1 LRSEARQAVKNL
13 EPVTDFLDSKSIRS
27 RITARNY
34 LTGLTHFN
42 GFLSPKYTVETILQP
57 LKIGEEN
64 VYQLLSR
71 FVVYEAKLTSSAGTI
86 KLNLEAVKSYLQ
98 FHDIIIIPVKF
109 KNQVTMPKILQEEKT
124 AIDANDIRKLLLACD
139 IRRLKTYLLIL
150 ASGGMR
156 PVEGLAI
163 RICDIDFSVNP
174 TKIHI
179 RAEFAKTR
187 VARDIYISDEATKRL
202 RDWIDWRYRNDR
214 PKCPDDLV
222 FHQWNL
228 AEEPNPQTLYPHI
241 AEEFAKLLDVAGF
254 AERKA
259 DRTRRH
265 RITLKT
271 FRDFVKSTISD
282 CSGKE
287 FSEWFIGH
295 AGNPYYN
302 RKGSL
307 RREKYRTECMKHL
320 TFLDY
325 DVLEARGRS
334 IEANLVEKA
343 SEIQALKEEMM
354 RNKEQMAKMEE
365 SQLKITEMLE
375 VMKIA
380 KSSDGKLGKDMTMLD
395 EKRRVTIGYIDDNNQ
410 RVEMKVPLDGFELDE
425 RVDVVT
431 SHLPKRRVE
440 K

>member
-1 LRSEARQAVKNL
+1 
-13 EPVTDFLDSKSIRS
+13 
-27 RITARNY
+27 
-34 LTGLTHFN
+34 
-42 GFLSPKYTVETILQP
+42 
-57 LKIGEEN
+57 
-64 VYQLLSR
+64 
-71 FVVYEAKLTSSAGTI
+71 
-86 KLNLEAVKSYLQ
+86 
-98 FHDIIIIPVKF
+98 
-109 KNQVTMPKILQEEKT
+109 MPKILKEEKT

-139 IRRLKTYLLIL
+139 IRRLKTYLLLL

-174 TKIHI
+174 TKVHI

-187 VARDIYISDEATKRL
+187 VAREVYISDEATKRL

-214 PKCPDDLV
+214 PKCADDLI

-228 AEEPNPQTLYPHI
+228 AEEPNPQTLYPHV

-295 AGNPYYN
+295 SGSPYYN
-302 RKGSL
+302 RKESL

-334 IEANLVEKA
+334 IEANLVEKD
-343 SEIQALKEEMM
+343 SEIRALKERMDRMGDAIMLQQNDMM
-354 RNKEQMAKMEE
+354 ELNSSMKSIIDDHMWYVKKFGLSEPTLKRIEE
-365 SQLKITEMLE
+365 SLVQIKALPDSKYIPD
-375 VMKIA
+375 
-380 KSSDGKLGKDMTMLD
+380 SD
-395 EKRRVTIGYIDDNNQ
+395 
-410 RVEMKVPLDGFELDE
+410 
-425 RVDVVT
+425 
-431 SHLPKRRVE
+431 
-440 K
+440 

>member
-1 LRSEARQAVKNL
+1 MLDRQAVKNL
-13 EPVTDFLDSKSIRS
+13 EPVTNFLDSKSIRS
-27 RITARNY
+27 KITARNY

-42 GFLSPKYTVETILQP
+42 GFLCPKYTVETILQP
-57 LKIGEEN
+57 LKTGEEN

-71 FVVYEAKLTSSAGTI
+71 FVVYETKLTSSAGTI

-109 KNQVTMPKILQEEKT
+109 KNQVTIPKILQEEKT

-139 IRRLKTYLLIL
+139 IRRLKTYLLLL

-179 RAEFAKTR
+179 RAEFVKTR

-202 RDWIDWRYRNDR
+202 RDWIDWRYRNNR
-214 PKCPDDLV
+214 PTTKSPDDLV

-228 AEEPNPQTLYPHI
+228 SEKPNPQTLYSHV
-241 AEEFAKLLDVAGF
+241 AKEFARLLDAAGF
-254 AERKA
+254 TERKG
-259 DRTRRH
+259 RRH
-265 RITLKT
+265 KITLKT

-282 CSGKE
+282 SAGKDY
-287 FSEWFIGH
+287 SEWFIGH
-295 AGNPYYN
+295 SGSPYYN
-302 RKGSL
+302 RKESL

-334 IEANLVEKA
+334 IEANLLEKD
-343 SEIQALKEEMM
+343 SEIRALKQ
-354 RNKEQMAKMEE
+354 R
-365 SQLKITEMLE
+365 
-375 VMKIA
+375 MKTWENVA
-380 KSSDGKLGKDMTMLD
+380 EKL
-395 EKRRVTIGYIDDNNQ
+395 
-410 RVEMKVPLDGFELDE
+410 
-425 RVDVVT
+425 
-431 SHLPKRRVE
+431 
-440 K
+440 

>member
-1 LRSEARQAVKNL
+1 MRSEARQAVKNL

-27 RITARNY
+27 KITARNY

-42 GFLSPKYTVETILQP
+42 GFLSPKYTIETILQP
-57 LKIGEEN
+57 LKTGEEN

-109 KNQVTMPKILQEEKT
+109 KNHVTMPKILQEEKT

-139 IRRLKTYLLIL
+139 IRRLKTYLLLL

-179 RAEFAKTR
+179 RAEFVKTR

-214 PKCPDDLV
+214 PKCADDLI

-228 AEEPNPQTLYPHI
+228 AEEPNPQTLYPHV

-254 AERKA
+254 AQRKA

-271 FRDFVKSTISD
+271 LRDFVKSTISD

-295 AGNPYYN
+295 AGSPYYN
-302 RKGSL
+302 RKESL

-325 DVLEARGRS
+325 DVLEARGRV
-334 IEANLVEKA
+334 LR
-343 SEIQALKEEMM
+343 Q
-354 RNKEQMAKMEE
+354 
-365 SQLKITEMLE
+365 T
-375 VMKIA
+375 
-380 KSSDGKLGKDMTMLD
+380 
-395 EKRRVTIGYIDDNNQ
+395 
-410 RVEMKVPLDGFELDE
+410 
-425 RVDVVT
+425 
-431 SHLPKRRVE
+431 
-440 K
+440 